1 MKKSYDKTSLEWSIF
16 SDAWNL
22 LKDYG
27 GVEDNEQY
35 WISLIDSASMLIKK
49 YENSRFAKKLILD
62 IIEELDRKS
71 KELKEREEIMANEQL
86 KGKKWSEL
94 TNEQQKELL
103 KSRSGTYQT
112 KLGME
117 EKLHIGDC
125 IIDFENGL
133 SIVGHYNG
141 DNDFSIS
148 DEAVFYDAAD

>member
-49 YENSRFAKKLILD
+49 YEHSKFAKKLILD

-71 KELKEREEIMANEQL
+71 KELKEREEIMTNEQL
-86 KGKKWSEL
+86 K
-94 TNEQQKELL
+94 
-103 KSRSGTYQT
+103 
-112 KLGME
+112 
-117 EKLHIGDC
+117 EK
-125 IIDFENGL
+125 NGA
-133 SIVGHYNG
+133 N
-141 DNDFSIS
+141 
-148 DEAVFYDAAD
+148 